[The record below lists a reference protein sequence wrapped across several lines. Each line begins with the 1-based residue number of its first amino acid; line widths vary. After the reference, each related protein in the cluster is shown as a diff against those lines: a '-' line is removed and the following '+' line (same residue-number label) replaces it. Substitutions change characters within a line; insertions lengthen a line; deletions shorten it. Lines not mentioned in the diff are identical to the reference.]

1 VGKRRRQARVGVTGG
16 VRAVGEDVLDG
27 VVLGVGS
34 RRSKDGWSRLSAV
47 VRFGRRG
54 MVVVERRSSRG
65 CRQVGQGSSRRRCG
79 AWDADGEFGGGP
91 RWLNDGGTM
100 A

>member
-1 VGKRRRQARVGVTGG
+1 VGKRCRQAGVGVTGG

-54 MVVVERRSSRG
+54 MVVVERSSRG
-65 CRQVGQGSSRRRCG
+65 CRQVGQGSSRRRCR

-91 RWLNDGGTM
+91 QRLNDGGMM